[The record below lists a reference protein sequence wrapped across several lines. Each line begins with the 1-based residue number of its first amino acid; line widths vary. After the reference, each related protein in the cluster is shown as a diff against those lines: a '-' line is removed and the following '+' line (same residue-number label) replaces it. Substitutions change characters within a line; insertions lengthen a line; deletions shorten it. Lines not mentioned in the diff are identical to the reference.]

1 MKKTTLF
8 VMLVL
13 GISTALA
20 QSGILNSPNSHP
32 FTFNCGGQQ
41 VSVVAPSGSS
51 ANALVTTDNRV
62 IVATSLT
69 QVLSYTDPTTNQPV
83 TQTSTSA
90 FGPGHGQANGIS
102 TTSCVI
108 EPFTF
113 QDPQLG
119 RVTVTGT
126 VVGFFTPR

>member
-1 MKKTTLF
+1 MKNICVLA
-8 VMLVL
+8 MLII
-13 GISTALA
+13 GINTAVA
-20 QSGILNSPNSHP
+20 QSGILNSPNFHP

-41 VSVVAPSGSS
+41 VSVVAPSSAS

-83 TQTSTSA
+83 TQTSNSV
-90 FGPGHGQANGIS
+90 FGPGHGQATGIS

-119 RVTVTGT
+119 TVTVTGT

>member
-1 MKKTTLF
+1 MKTICVF
-8 VMLVL
+8 VTLVL

-20 QSGILNSPNSHP
+20 QSGILNSPNFHP
-32 FTFNCGGQQ
+32 FTFNCGGQE
-41 VSVVAPSGSS
+41 VSVAAPSGASS
-51 ANALVTTDNRV
+51 NALVTTDNRV

-83 TQTSTSA
+83 TQTTTFA
-90 FGPGHGQANGIS
+90 FGPGHGQANGIT

-108 EPFTF
+108 EPFSF

-119 RVTVTGT
+119 TVTVTGT